1 MDTGGQETYDSI
13 NRQYYQRADCCVL
26 VYDITNLESFNQ
38 CKTFYKQEII
48 NNCKESIKVILVGNK
63 IDLEDERKVTTK
75 QGTDFAK
82 ENGYY
87 FKETSCEINLNVA
100 SVFETIIIMTN
111 NDMKKKNQLNL
122 EDKIEPEK
130 FKLSRNATLKDDSSA
145 KDEASKNEDRKK
157 KKCC

>member
-1 MDTGGQETYDSI
+1 LTHGQETYDSI
-13 NRQYYQRADCCVL
+13 NRQYYQRADCCIL

-48 NNCKESIKVILVGNK
+48 NNCKEGIKVILVGNK

-111 NDMKKKNQLNL
+111 NDMKKSNQLNL
-122 EDKIEPEK
+122 NTKPDIEPI
-130 FKLSRNATLKDDSSA
+130 KLSKDDLIKENYS
-145 KDEASKNEDRKK
+145 KK
-157 KKCC
+157 KKKKNECC